1 MSDGIGLSDYQF
13 GNLRASFY
21 FAQNQCINHIFIAY
35 YINVKYTEITQLLF
49 NLVFTNVYTCDII
62 ISSKGD
68 IKKGIKNEIHDL
80 RNYRRKS

>member
-35 YINVKYTEITQLLF
+35 YINVKYTEITQF
-49 NLVFTNVYTCDII
+49 MFTPVRARI
-62 ISSKGD
+62 
-68 IKKGIKNEIHDL
+68 L
-80 RNYRRKS
+80 RLNN